1 MADEPISALTL
12 LTSYSIA
19 DEIEILDVSDTTF
32 ASTGTNKRIQ
42 FSTLLTMAGVGTVAG
57 GGTGLTAAGSAD
69 QLLGVQHT
77 GGGLEYKTLTAGAN
91 ITNTPAAGSITIAS
105 TASGGGLTSVGL
117 STPSWLTVSNSPLT
131 SNGTLAVSATTGE
144 TANQVLAT
152 PNGSSGAVGLRSI
165 VAADLPTVPTSGGGT
180 GLTSIGTADQVLG
193 VAHTGGALEY
203 KTLTAGAN
211 VTITDAAGQI
221 TIASSGT
228 GGGTVNSVGLSTPS
242 WLTVTG
248 SPITGS
254 GTLAVTATTG
264 VTANQVLAT
273 PNGSSGALAVR
284 ALVAADI
291 PSLPASQITSGQL
304 GVANGGTGQA
314 TQAAAF
320 NALSPITALGDI
332 IYGSGVNAATNLA
345 GNITRLP
352 KALLQTGTGSA
363 SACPIWTPVP
373 LVVWRQTA
381 AGTAVANS
389 TALTSIL
396 QGGTQVGAFANSL
409 TFPAGILN
417 VLGTIVSID
426 LYGTWGCT
434 ASQPTLLVQL
444 SLGGVIFL
452 QSTAVVVSSANAAT
466 GGFWSLSCN
475 QGQTGFMVQGTGSSG
490 KIMGNGWRLL
500 SQSSG
505 AGTPG
510 ITPCLST
517 SGTPYMANTQVT
529 VDLTSAQ
536 TLDVKVQWGTANSAN
551 TYQVLGGSVTLMG
564 VS

>member
-1 MADEPISALTL
+1 MADEAISQLTL
-12 LTSYSIA
+12 YATYHPA

-57 GGTGLTAAGSAD
+57 GGTGLTAAGAAD

-77 GGGLEYKTLTAGAN
+77 GGGLEYKTLTAGTN
-91 ITNTPAAGSITIAS
+91 ITSTPAAGSITIAS

-131 SNGTLAVSATTGE
+131 TNGTLAVSATTGE

-211 VTITDAAGQI
+211 VTITDAAGRI

-228 GGGTVNSVGLSTPS
+228 GGGTVTSVGLSTPS
-242 WLTVTG
+242 WLTVAN

-291 PSLPASQITSGQL
+291 PPLPASQITAPGSSGQL
-304 GVANGGTGQA
+304 IYNSSNVFTG
-314 TQAAAF
+314 AA
-320 NALSPITALGDI
+320 D
-332 IYGSGVNAATNLA
+332 
-345 GNITRLP
+345 
-352 KALLQTGTGSA
+352 
-363 SACPIWTPVP
+363 W
-373 LVVWRQTA
+373 
-381 AGTAVANS
+381 
-389 TALTSIL
+389 SI
-396 QGGTQVGAFANSL
+396 
-409 TFPAGILN
+409 
-417 VLGTIVSID
+417 
-426 LYGTWGCT
+426 
-434 ASQPTLLVQL
+434 
-444 SLGGVIFL
+444 
-452 QSTAVVVSSANAAT
+452 
-466 GGFWSLSCN
+466 
-475 QGQTGFMVQGTGSSG
+475 GSSG
-490 KIMGNGWRLL
+490 QLTERRFPIRVHLTRAISGSAVVAAISRGSRRAYQLHTVE
-500 SQSSG
+500 SSG
-505 AGTPG
+505 SNSRREPPFQTRPIIPRLCRVA
-510 ITPCLST
+510 LR
-517 SGTPYMANTQVT
+517 
-529 VDLTSAQ
+529 SA
-536 TLDVKVQWGTANSAN
+536 A
-551 TYQVLGGSVTLMG
+551 
-564 VS
+564 

>member
-12 LTSYSIA
+12 LTSYSTA

-57 GGTGLTAAGSAD
+57 GGTGLTAAGAAD

-242 WLTVTG
+242 WLTVAN

-284 ALVAADI
+284 ALAAADI
-291 PSLPASQITSGQL
+291 PTLPASQITAPGSSGQL
-304 GVANGGTGQA
+304 IYNSSNIFTGAADWSIGSSGQLTGAAISDPVSPNAGDLWQSNRQGV
-314 TQAAAF
+314 
-320 NALSPITALGDI
+320 LSFLD
-332 IYGSGVNAATNLA
+332 SGM
-345 GNITRLP
+345 ITR
-352 KALLQTGTGSA
+352 AGGIIWSSTGAGSIVSSTSATSLLSGAPG
-363 SACPIWTPVP
+363 
-373 LVVWRQTA
+373 
-381 AGTAVANS
+381 
-389 TALTSIL
+389 
-396 QGGTQVGAFANSL
+396 VGSL
-409 TFPAGILN
+409 TFPANSLLAGKFIDVYLF
-417 VLGTIVSID
+417 GTIIAGSSSPTVTVQVLLGSTVVM
-426 LYGTWGCT
+426 YGT
-434 ASQPTLLVQL
+434 S
-444 SLGGVIFL
+444 
-452 QSTAVVVSSANAAT
+452 STVPNTT
-466 GGFWSLSCN
+466 GAYWVLDRVYGFGI
-475 QGQTGFMVQGTGSSG
+475 QIQATGSSG
-490 KIMGNGWRLL
+490 KVIGFQRFSAASAITLMSATGTILPTTGPAP
-500 SQSSG
+500 SQ
-505 AGTPG
+505 AT
-510 ITPCLST
+510 L
-517 SGTPYMANTQVT
+517 NTNQQN
-529 VDLTSAQ
+529 L
-536 TLDVKVQWGTANSAN
+536 LDVKVALSSTSGNSI
-551 TYQVLGGSVTLMG
+551 QLLGGY
-564 VS
+564 VSING

>member
-12 LTSYSIA
+12 FTSYSTA
-19 DEIEILDVSDTTF
+19 DEVEILDLSDTTF

-57 GGTGLTAAGSAD
+57 GGTGLTAAGAAD

-91 ITNTPAAGSITIAS
+91 ITITPAAGSLTIAS
-105 TASGGGLTSVGL
+105 TASGGLTSVGL

-203 KTLTAGAN
+203 KTLNAGAN
-211 VTITDAAGQI
+211 ITITDAAGQI

-228 GGGTVNSVGLSTPS
+228 GGGTVSSVGLSTPS

-254 GTLAVTATTG
+254 GTLAVTTTTG

-284 ALVAADI
+284 ALAAADI
-291 PSLPASQITSGQL
+291 PTLPASQITAPGSSGQL
-304 GVANGGTGQA
+304 IYNSSNVFTGAADWSIGSSGQLTGTAISDPA
-314 TQAAAF
+314 TPNAGDLWISSASG
-320 NALSPITALGDI
+320 NLKALS
-332 IYGSGVNAATNLA
+332 A
-345 GNITRLP
+345 GL
-352 KALLQTGTGSA
+352 
-363 SACPIWTPVP
+363 PVP
-373 LVVWRQTA
+373 HGGIFWQQLA
-381 AGTAVANS
+381 PGTAISSPTNGAYNS
-389 TALTSIL
+389 IM
-396 QGGTQVGAFANSL
+396 QGGTQIGSL
-409 TFPAGILN
+409 TIPANALTAGKFIDIQI
-417 VLGTIVSID
+417 LGTITIANSTSI
-426 LYGTWGCT
+426 T
-434 ASQPTLLVQL
+434 VQL
-444 SLGGVIFL
+444 ILGGVVIAYGTTN
-452 QSTAVVVSSANAAT
+452 TAISPISNSFWMFDEVYT
-466 GGFWSLSCN
+466 HGF
-475 QGQTGFMVQGTGSSG
+475 QVQVAGSSG
-490 KIMGNGWRLL
+490 KIFGMQRVYLA
-500 SQSSG
+500 G
-505 AGTPG
+505 AYAIIGGTGTIVPG
-510 ITPCLST
+510 TGPAPS
-517 SGTPYMANTQVT
+517 QVT
-529 VDLTSAQ
+529 INTNQANL
-536 TLDVKVQWGTANSAN
+536 LDIKMAMSTGTGNSI
-551 TYQVLGGSVTLMG
+551 QLLGGWARIDG
-564 VS
+564 